1 MLIPFHSA
9 AVVCSNKLCLLG
21 GVMSKSEVKT
31 KIATVY
37 RGATTGLVG
46 VKWTLGSNIP
56 VMTGTA
62 VAAVITT

>member
-1 MLIPFHSA
+1 
-9 AVVCSNKLCLLG
+9 
-21 GVMSKSEVKT
+21 MSKSEVKT